1 MVSLRDISLL
11 LLAAPIALAAPK
23 APAEVTVKT
32 LPFSPSS
39 DTSKA
44 PSSSASTSAAASAA
58 QKAAC
63 QLPLR
68 FTNFALYSD
77 TGCQDVIYDPFMLT
91 WDPCKNYQWTNALAN
106 GVIFQSMRWT
116 GGSNA
121 QDFYACQQGFGCD
134 HNVARIVQQS
144 NVCSSGGGLHFDKLA
159 VNP

>member
-1 MVSLRDISLL
+1 MIFLRDIGLL
-11 LLAAPIALAAPK
+11 LLAAPIAMAAPK
-23 APAEVTVKT
+23 VPAEVTVKP
-32 LPFSPSS
+32 LPFSHPA

-44 PSSSASTSAAASAA
+44 PSSSADTSPASDAA

-77 TGCQDVIYDPFMLT
+77 TGCQNVIYDPFMLT
-91 WDPCKNYQWTNALAN
+91 WDPCKGYQWTNALAN

-121 QDFYACQQGFGCD
+121 QDMYACQQGFSCNA
-134 HNVARIVQQS
+134 NVARIVEQS

>member
-1 MVSLRDISLL
+1 MVSLRDIGLL
-11 LLAAPIALAAPK
+11 LLAAPAIAAPK
-23 APAEVTVKT
+23 APAQVTVKT

-39 DTSKA
+39 STSKA
-44 PSSSASTSAAASAA
+44 PSSSASTSPASDAA

-77 TGCQDVIYDPFMLT
+77 TGCKNVIYDPFMLT

-121 QDFYACQQGFGCD
+121 QDFYACQQGFSCNA
-134 HNVARIVQQS
+134 NVARISQQS